1 MRIAPNLPRL
11 RVVALSCWAVGG
23 WCIIYGAQL
32 TPVLLISTILL
43 GALLLAIGLAFW
55 QLSGDRRAGIVFDAK
70 GILLN
75 LGHSSA
81 FISWENIERVGVIQR
96 RDSVFAIGSRRQIGI
111 KLRDIQQYVQ
121 SYEERLPAA
130 RGAFA
135 GALRLL
141 DTALRP
147 LHQIDDRALR
157 SHLALCRAQTG
168 YDALIPEALL
178 GGRAEAFAAILESY
192 RLQPAERRTL
202 AYSTWVA

>member
-81 FISWENIERVGVIQR
+81 FISWENIERVGVI
-96 RDSVFAIGSRRQIGI
+96 AGQI
-111 KLRDIQQYVQ
+111 
-121 SYEERLPAA
+121 
-130 RGAFA
+130 
-135 GALRLL
+135 
-141 DTALRP
+141 
-147 LHQIDDRALR
+147 
-157 SHLALCRAQTG
+157 C
-168 YDALIPEALL
+168 DALEAAHKIQVVHRDQHASL
-178 GGRAEAFAAILESY
+178 
-192 RLQPAERRTL
+192 RRF
-202 AYSTWVA
+202 

>member
-11 RVVALSCWAVGG
+11 RVVALGCWAVGG
-23 WCIIYGAQL
+23 WCIIYSAQL
-32 TPVLLISTILL
+32 MPLLLLGVVLLGT
-43 GALLLAIGLAFW
+43 LLLAVGLAFW
-55 QLSGDRRAGIVFDAK
+55 ALSADRRAGIVFDAK

-81 FISWENIERVGVIQR
+81 FISWQNIERVGVIRR
-96 RDSVFAIGSRRQIGI
+96 RDSVFTIGSRRQIGI
-111 KLRDIQQYVQ
+111 KLRDVEQYIQT
-121 SYEERLPAA
+121 YEERLPAA

-135 GALRLL
+135 GALRLI

-147 LHQIDDRALR
+147 LRTIDDRALR
-157 SHLALCRAQTG
+157 GHLASCREQTG

-192 RLQPAERRTL
+192 RIQPASRRVL
-202 AYSTWVA
+202 AHSAWMA